1 MSREADLIRGAK
13 LRRDEYRVC
22 VDPDLVDE
30 YEHLHAEQ
38 ATARAAARDSLAGG
52 DVLDLQVRLD
62 TLRGEMEEATV
73 TLVLQALPRRE
84 YRALVDKHPPRK
96 DTDGKVLPQDERVG
110 VDRDGFYN
118 ELARR
123 SIVQPELDAT
133 TVDVLLDDKLS
144 DGQWEELTTRCNL
157 LNRSTVDVPFSPAS
171 SPTRRRSSSS

>member
-1 MSREADLIRGAK
+1 MSRETDLIRGAK

-30 YEHLHAEQ
+30 YERLLEQ
-38 ATARAAARDSLAGG
+38 KAAAKEAARDSLAGG
-52 DVLDLQVRLD
+52 AVLDLETQIGA
-62 TLRGEMEEATV
+62 LREEMEEATV

-96 DTDGKVLPQDERVG
+96 DADGKVLPQDERVG

-123 SIVQPELDAT
+123 SIVQPGLDAT
-133 TVDVLLDDKLS
+133 TLDVLLDDKLS